1 MPLPSSFIPE
11 PDTPAK
17 RIIRTPEATVEAMM
31 SEPPTPK
38 ETIAEPP
45 TLEETMSEPPILDVV
60 EDIVVHTES
69 MEKRYTLKELRVMC
83 NERNLSDKGNKSDLV
98 QRLETA

>member
-1 MPLPSSFIPE
+1 
-11 PDTPAK
+11 
-17 RIIRTPEATVEAMM
+17 M

-38 ETIAEPP
+38 APRSEPP
-45 TLEETMSEPPILDVV
+45 TLEATMSEPPTLEATICEAPTLDVV